1 MYTVCDVTLCIIY
14 PFCLS
19 NF

>member
-1 MYTVCDVTLCIIY
+1 MIN

-19 NF
+19 NFKKS